1 MLALV
6 SAASWMNVEAKTP
19 AEAAVP
25 AEPSQNHALKI
36 YSGGLEGLLV
46 DKKDQELL
54 KALRLI
60 DERMAELPL
69 ETGQPIPVAPIQFA
83 WQLFTGPM
91 SLRAGM
97 KEGAGEAQHGPPIF
111 AVAEFY
117 ADTEKRAEGFLQRFT
132 GMLNAFGRMPIQ
144 PAPDLP
150 NMKVIDLDGTPFY
163 FGVTKQGKPALS
175 LGLNTAP
182 TQQFDFGKSN
192 LPQGV
197 EPAMKFELDAR
208 ELQPLFEMI
217 RNQHGDEEEIA
228 PMMAHLEMFGFAGPN
243 ATTITSELG
252 YAADRAHI
260 ASRFARYRQLMAGSG
275 MLTEQRL
282 TAADLRRVPADAT
295 YARISKY
302 NFGGIGQALQSLAE
316 QAGHDEEQDIMGM
329 VEMHTGINP
338 QRDVL
343 DHLGQTAGIYMSDS
357 TGGGGWLSMAAF
369 VEVKNSEGLQQTMN
383 KLASMANQLGTQHAK
398 GYVRVSER
406 TVNDVAMTVLSFPG
420 LPVPLELSWSIADGY
435 LYGALTPGSLL
446 SAIQQGKASNKGLSD
461 NPRFAEMGGT
471 KVDNAIQVTFVD
483 TPRMI
488 RDGYGLV
495 NLAMSAVSNAVRSP
509 SDAQRGVGVIMPSL
523 NDLTNG
529 AKAAVS
535 VVAIEGDDMTVRMQ
549 LDRSV
554 LVNLSG
560 GFGLLGGS
568 SGTIATTALMAGMLM
583 PALAKAREA
592 AKETKSAAQLRGISM
607 AIMTYAREHGEK
619 VPASLDVLVEKGFLT
634 KEMLQSPV
642 GPAPDGD
649 DYWINA
655 DEPNDFNA
663 KRVLG
668 YDRAMYAN
676 SDKVAVVFF
685 DGHVEILDSL
695 DFDELLEEEPNAN
708 KDFNLP

>member
-1 MLALV
+1 
-6 SAASWMNVEAKTP
+6 
-19 AEAAVP
+19 
-25 AEPSQNHALKI
+25 
-36 YSGGLEGLLV
+36 
-46 DKKDQELL
+46 
-54 KALRLI
+54 
-60 DERMAELPL
+60 
-69 ETGQPIPVAPIQFA
+69 
-83 WQLFTGPM
+83 
-91 SLRAGM
+91 
-97 KEGAGEAQHGPPIF
+97 
-111 AVAEFY
+111 
-117 ADTEKRAEGFLQRFT
+117 
-132 GMLNAFGRMPIQ
+132 
-144 PAPDLP
+144 
-150 NMKVIDLDGTPFY
+150 
-163 FGVTKQGKPALS
+163 
-175 LGLNTAP
+175 
-182 TQQFDFGKSN
+182 
-192 LPQGV
+192 
-197 EPAMKFELDAR
+197 
-208 ELQPLFEMI
+208 
-217 RNQHGDEEEIA
+217 
-228 PMMAHLEMFGFAGPN
+228 
-243 ATTITSELG
+243 
-252 YAADRAHI
+252 
-260 ASRFARYRQLMAGSG
+260 

-302 NFGGIGQALQSLAE
+302 NFGGIGQTLQSLAE
-316 QAGHDEEQDIMGM
+316 QAGHGEEQDIMAM

-369 VEVKNSEGLQQTMN
+369 IEVKNSEGLQQTMN

-406 TVNDVAMTVLSFPG
+406 TVNDVPMTVLSFPG

-446 SAIQQGKASNKGLSD
+446 SAIQQGKASSKGLSD

-607 AIMTYAREHGEK
+607 AIMTYAQEHGDK
-619 VPASLDVLVEKGFLT
+619 VPASLDVLVEKGLLT